1 VGGLARTSVVGR
13 PPRDVSPEVAPEVT
27 VRAATVDDVPGIH
40 ELETL
45 AFSDP
50 WTPASFRAMIAQPLV
65 IATVAEQAGRIVGY
79 CIAWAI
85 GDEAELVNLCVAP
98 ALRGTGLGGR
108 MLDGLLATLDG
119 RGGATVYLEVR
130 DSNEAAQA
138 LYRGRGFLAA
148 GRRKAY
154 YRHPAEDA
162 VVMRRP
168 GAVGGGGD

>member
-1 VGGLARTSVVGR
+1 MSTA
-13 PPRDVSPEVAPEVT
+13 VT
-27 VRAATVDDVPGIH
+27 VRAATVDDVPRIH
-40 ELETL
+40 ELETV

-50 WTPASFRAMIAQPLV
+50 WTPDSFRSMIAQPLV
-65 IATVAEQAGRIVGY
+65 IATVAEQGGGIVGY

-98 ALRGTGLGGR
+98 AVRGTGLGGR
-108 MLDGLLATLDG
+108 LLDDLLASLDT

-138 LYRGRGFLAA
+138 LYRGRGFLAS
-148 GRRKAY
+148 GRRKGY

-162 VVMRRP
+162 VIMRRAR
-168 GAVGGGGD
+168 AVGGGGD

>member
-1 VGGLARTSVVGR
+1 MGGHARTSVAGR
-13 PPRDVSPEVAPEVT
+13 PRRDVSTEVA

-40 ELETL
+40 DLETF

-108 MLDGLLATLDG
+108 MLDGLLAALDG

-138 LYRGRGFLAA
+138 LYRGRGFLAV

-154 YRHPAEDA
+154 YRRPAEDA

-168 GAVGGGGD
+168 RAVGGGGD

>member
-1 VGGLARTSVVGR
+1 MSHELA
-13 PPRDVSPEVAPEVT
+13 PEVAI
-27 VRAATVDDVPGIH
+27 RAATVDDVPGIH
-40 ELETL
+40 ALETV

-50 WTPASFRAMIAQPLV
+50 WTPASFRSMIAQPLV
-65 IATVAEQAGRIVGY
+65 IATVAEQSGRIVGY

-108 MLDGLLATLDG
+108 MLDGLLATLDA
-119 RGGATVYLEVR
+119 RGATVYLEVR

-168 GAVGGGGD
+168 RAVGGGGD